1 MSKFKKIYQT
11 SLRQSTLAVDR
22 VSFGLGKGECFAL
35 LGVNGAGKTTTF
47 TALTN
52 GTVPTEGFV
61 TVGGHDVA
69 RSFN

>member
-1 MSKFKKIYQT
+1 MNRFRKVYAVPCAEPI
-11 SLRQSTLAVDR
+11 LAVEKA
-22 VSFGLGKGECFAL
+22 SFAVDKGECFAL